1 MITLPMLRSLAVGL
15 ILLVTVGIRGEEVAR
30 FSQADASAINEMFE
44 RYGLT
49 HQNKDYSA
57 LTNYIGT
64 PFIQFNQSAESEPK
78 TIETMEAIIQV
89 SRNFGAQLAARG
101 YDHSKYDSKRITVLA
116 ADRALVNTKGR
127 RFKKD
132 GTVLEE
138 TAFIYLVSKTSGSWK
153 IYGQFNQDVPYF
165 GSVF

>member
-15 ILLVTVGIRGEEVAR
+15 ILLVTVGMRGEEVPR
-30 FSQADASAINEMFE
+30 FGQADASAINEMFD
-44 RYGLT
+44 RYSLAV
-49 HQNKDYSA
+49 QKRDISA
-57 LTNYIGT
+57 LLGYLGT
-64 PFIQFNQSAESEPK
+64 PFIQFNQSAQSEPK
-78 TIETMEAIIQV
+78 PIETMEALIQGF
-89 SRNFGAQLAARG
+89 RNARDQLDARG
-101 YDHSKYDSKRITVLA
+101 YDHSKYVSTRITVLA
-116 ADRALVNTKGR
+116 ADRALVNKTAR

-138 TAFIYLVSKTSGSWK
+138 KAFIYLVSKTSGSWK